1 MHCATCPADRRAACT
16 RKGCYARLAE
26 VLVATVAPGALTNDL
41 KRDLLGHLEPGQLMV
56 CDAHRSGDMDRQ
68 LDRLE
73 VRHGD
78 ILVLRTRQKLQ
89 PATAA
94 KWQDELIGLCAAA
107 GVRDVTVL
115 VLDNATEL
123 KVERPATRLVQQ
135 NRDAPQAMQGC

>member
-1 MHCATCPADRRAACT
+1 MAQ
-16 RKGCYARLAE
+16 E
-26 VLVATVAPGALTNDL
+26 I
-41 KRDLLGHLEPGQLMV
+41 
-56 CDAHRSGDMDRQ
+56 DRQ

-89 PATAA
+89 PETAA
-94 KWQDELIGLCAAA
+94 KWQDELIRMCRDI

-123 KVERPATRLVQQ
+123 TVERPQTRLVQQ
-135 NRDAPQAMQGC
+135 HRDVPQPMQSC